1 MKLKIYSILMFFI
14 LGLNFNL
21 TYAGG
26 IEEDETVEESKDYE
40 NVELTTREDISE
52 FQESQEP
59 LYEKLEEIT
68 ADGCDGEVN
77 VIKWSKGC
85 VTWSGGYLDEGE
97 KPDTYVRYGS

>member
-1 MKLKIYSILMFFI
+1 MKLKIYGVLLFFV
-14 LGLNFNL
+14 LSLNFNIA
-21 TYAGG
+21 TAGG
-26 IEEDETVEESKDYE
+26 IEDDDSVEESKDYE

-59 LYEKLEEIT
+59 LYEKLEEIIT
-68 ADGCDGEVN
+68 DGCDGEAN

>member
-1 MKLKIYSILMFFI
+1 MKLKIYSVLLFFV
-14 LGLNFNL
+14 LSLNFNIA
-21 TYAGG
+21 TAGG
-26 IEEDETVEESKDYE
+26 IEDDNSAEESKDYE

-59 LYEKLEEIT
+59 LYEKVEEII

-97 KPDTYVRYGS
+97 RPDTYVRYGS